1 MKKTVLLIFLA
12 VLVMFSISC
21 KNKQSGKNEESITE
35 NVTENVTEDVTEN
48 VTEDVTEDVPED
60 VTGNDTTKSGVDT
73 EKSPNE
79 ESSWSNFF

>member
-48 VTEDVTEDVPED
+48 VTEDVPED